1 MVSCIAY
8 TKAVKRVC
16 GSSVMAGSKC
26 ARAESCAKCMVALM
40 APTTGFSELA
50 R

>member
-16 GSSVMAGSKC
+16 GSSAVSVSKC
-26 ARAESCAKCMVALM
+26 ARAESCARCMVALM
-40 APTTGFSELA
+40 APTRGFSALA